1 MSSPIESDRNPMATV
16 GPSSTVTEIR
26 NFRELLES
34 APDAMVVI
42 DRNGRIAFVNSQAEE
57 LFGYERCDLL
67 GHSADILISDRFRDR
82 GTGHGSSFFSVA
94 AAQPEK
100 PEFELRG
107 LRRDG
112 SEFPIE
118 IRIGSI
124 EAENGVLT
132 IASIRD
138 IAERKRFEDDLKQ
151 KTADLEQANSA
162 QASILAGVSHELRT
176 PLNAIIGFT
185 GTLLMKLPG
194 PLTAAQEKQLNII
207 QTSAKHLLSLIN
219 DMLDI
224 AKIEA
229 GKVKPKRESF
239 VCQDAI
245 REVAETLR
253 PLAEQKN
260 LEFELKL
267 PPENIVVET
276 DRRAFVQIVIN
287 LANNAIKFTSAGKV
301 TIELSPRQQDGKAM
315 IDISVH
321 DTGIGIKT
329 EDQARLFQAFA
340 RLDAASTRHI
350 EGTGL
355 GLYLCKKL
363 ASFIGG
369 NLAVRS
375 EYGAGSTFT
384 LTLSNT
390 ADLAEKNRAQS

>member
-1 MSSPIESDRNPMATV
+1 MSSPIESEKNPMATV
-16 GPSSTVTEIR
+16 RSSDTVTEIK

-34 APDAMVVI
+34 APDAMLVI
-42 DRNGRIAFVNSQAEE
+42 DPDGRIAFVNSQAEQ
-57 LFGYERCDLL
+57 LFGYQGRELL
-67 GHSADILISDRFRDR
+67 GRSADILIPEHFRDQPVE
-82 GTGHGSSFFSVA
+82 HGSFVSSA
-94 AAQPEK
+94 AAARAKDPGYD
-100 PEFELRG
+100 LHG

-118 IRIGSI
+118 IGFGSV
-124 EAENGVLT
+124 ETENGILAL
-132 IASIRD
+132 ASVRD
-138 IAERKRFEDDLKQ
+138 ITERKRFEDALKQ
-151 KTADLEQANSA
+151 KAADLEQANSA
-162 QASILAGVSHELRT
+162 QASILAGISHELRT

-194 PLTAAQEKQLNII
+194 PLTAAQEKQLKIV
-207 QTSAKHLLSLIN
+207 QTSARHLLSLIN
-219 DMLDI
+219 DVLDI
-224 AKIEA
+224 TRIEV
-229 GKVKPKRESF
+229 GKVEPNPEPF
-239 VCQDAI
+239 VCQDAL

-287 LANNAIKFTSAGKV
+287 LANNALKFTPEGKV
-301 TIELSPRQQDGKAM
+301 IIELSPRQQDGKTM
-315 IDISVH
+315 IDINVH

-329 EDQARLFQAFA
+329 EDQPRLFRAFS

-355 GLYLCKKL
+355 GLYLCQKL

-369 NLAVRS
+369 SLAVKS

-384 LTLSNT
+384 LTLSN
-390 ADLAEKNRAQS
+390 R